1 MRFDKGARVAWVG
14 LFAVTWT
21 LVSAC
26 GGGGGGGGTTSGTAT
41 VSGRVTVPDSAGGIG
56 AAKQRRVV
64 VNTVTSGA
72 GRALVATTLEAT
84 TDDNGDYAIGNVP
97 TGQLLVFQV
106 VASGSNPKLEKA
118 VNASGDTAANIGGAS
133 TIASACVQLLVAG
146 GSNPNSINTTTI
158 DSVETAAAPL
168 ATSTFDY
175 SDQTAINTAAQSAG
189 NTAEQDFNG
198 NWDGGFT
205 GSDTGTW
212 QLQLNNGTMTGT
224 ITVISPAEDAGTYNV
239 SGSYEADGRANW
251 VSGGAVE
258 ANLTGYFRRDGSASG
273 TWQDAFDPSFQG
285 TWQGHKR

>member
-1 MRFDKGARVAWVG
+1 MRFDKGARVAWVV
-14 LFAVTWT
+14 LLSLTWT

-26 GGGGGGGGTTSGTAT
+26 GGGGGGSTPATAT

-64 VNTVTSGA
+64 VNTVSKA
-72 GRALVATTLEAT
+72 SGRALVATSLEAT
-84 TDDNGDYAIGNVP
+84 TDDNGDYSINNVP
-97 TGQLLVFQV
+97 TGQLFVFQV

-118 VNASGDTAANIGGAS
+118 VNTSGNATANIGGGS
-133 TIASACVQLLVAG
+133 TLAAACVQLLVAG
-146 GSNPNSINTTTI
+146 GSNPNSIDNTTI
-158 DSVETAAAPL
+158 DSCEAAAAPL
-168 ATSTFDY
+168 ATNTFDY
-175 SDQTAINTAAQSAG
+175 GDQAAVNTAAQSVG

-212 QLQLNNGTMTGT
+212 QLQLANGTMTGT
-224 ITVISPAEDAGTYNV
+224 ITVVSPAEDAGTYNV
-239 SGSYEADGRANW
+239 TGSYEADGRAAW
-251 VSGGAVE
+251 VSGGSVE

-273 TWQDAFDPSFQG
+273 TWQDSFDPSFSG